1 MAFYNNSNIT
11 RWVLIFSSFLITV
24 LILWNTYTFFQIF
37 KEEERVKIELFALA
51 QKTLSNSNIN
61 TDVELPLHILTN
73 NTTIPIILADEKDS
87 IIGTNN
93 IDQDI
98 ISDSLE
104 IQILLNR
111 YRRANEPVKMKYAKG
126 KYNYVYYANSPL
138 LIKLKYY
145 PITLLLIIFL
155 FGALV
160 YNYYKTSKMSSQ
172 NKLWA
177 GMAKE
182 TAHQI
187 GTPLS
192 SLIGWVEIMKADNVD
207 QTTVEEIEKD
217 IHRLQNITDRF
228 SKIGSEPNL
237 EMLDLVSETQ
247 NAYEYLQSRFSN
259 QVIFSF
265 KGPDYEIP
273 MLINPILHSWTIE
286 NLVKNA
292 IDAMRGR
299 GSIAVVVEEDGKNAK
314 IKVTDSGKGIPKKQ
328 FKKIFEPGFTTK
340 KRGWGLGLSLTKRI
354 VHEYHKGEIKVLQ
367 SEINKG
373 TTIQI
378 SFKKGNK

>member
-1 MAFYNNSNIT
+1 MQFSNKKNIT
-11 RWVLIFSSFLITV
+11 RWLIIISSFLITV

-37 KEEERVKIELFALA
+37 KDEERLKIELFAQA
-51 QKTLSNSNIN
+51 QKTLNNVNLN
-61 TDVELPLHILTN
+61 TDVELPLHVITN
-73 NTTIPIILADEKDS
+73 NTTIPIILTDNKDS
-87 IIGTNN
+87 IMGSNN
-93 IDQDI
+93 IDPDI
-98 ISDSLE
+98 VADTLKAKALLE
-104 IQILLNR
+104 SFKK
-111 YRRANEPVKMKYAKG
+111 ANPPVKMEYAKG
-126 KYNYVYYANSPL
+126 QFRYVYYADSPL

-145 PITLLLIIFL
+145 PIALLLIIFL

-160 YNYYKTSKMSSQ
+160 YNYYKTSKMSGQ

-207 QTTVEEIEKD
+207 ETTIEEIEKD

-237 EMLDLVSETQ
+237 EEKDLVEETQ
-247 NAYEYLQSRFSN
+247 YAYEYLQSRFSN
-259 QVIFSF
+259 QIIFSF
-265 KGPDYEIP
+265 KAPEHKIP
-273 MLINPILHSWTIE
+273 VFINPTLHGWTIE

-292 IDAMRGR
+292 IDAMKGR
-299 GSIAVVVEEDGKNAK
+299 GSINVAIEDDGKLAK
-314 IKVTDSGKGIPKKQ
+314 IKVSDTGKGIPKSQ
-328 FKKIFEPGFTTK
+328 FKRIFEPGFTTK

-354 VHEYHKGEIKVLQ
+354 VEEYHKGQIKVLQ

-378 SFKKGNK
+378 SFKR